1 MPFLLSDRR
10 GRARLRSV
18 RWLLLAALTGAATV
32 WARSWEEAVDAPL
45 RSASAA
51 PETWRLGRS
60 VPLDT
65 SRDGPTREAVRR
77 REDPDGMRLAG
88 RVLDARGAAMG
99 FAPIQIRGADSEE
112 RLFADAQGRFEAR
125 CADRRPRDVTACDP
139 AGRLREATRL
149 GVPPGTIDL
158 ELRLRPAPPLEVRV
172 CGPGEVPL
180 ERFAVAVLSEAHRDA
195 LAFFGEAEHPGGAL
209 VLGAP
214 GQGFLVEVRSTGY
227 SPARLGPFSPGALPE
242 RIRCTLRAAG
252 GVRGLV
258 TADGRPVRGARVGL
272 HPVAEDSDGLPSRT
286 QREAEGETESGKGGA
301 FSLSVE
307 RSGTY
312 FLRVEAEGF
321 APAEVG
327 PLELSSAN
335 DREAIV
341 ELDRREGSPVH
352 GGPPRDESPNDGQ
365 VLGGR

>member
-1 MPFLLSDRR
+1 MR
-10 GRARLRSV
+10 GA
-18 RWLLLAALTGAATV
+18 RWLLLVALTGMAAG
-32 WARSWEEAVDAPL
+32 WARSRSVAVQDPSRLA
-45 RSASAA
+45 AVA
-51 PETWRLGRS
+51 PETWRVGRS
-60 VPLDT
+60 VPVDVPREGLALKGVLRRPRT
-65 SRDGPTREAVRR
+65 DGGA
-77 REDPDGMRLAG
+77 RLAG
-88 RVLDARGAAMG
+88 RVLDARGGAVA
-99 FAPIQIRGADSEE
+99 FAPIQIRGTDSEE
-112 RLFADAQGRFEAR
+112 HLFADAEGRFEAR
-125 CADRRPRDVTACDP
+125 CADRRARDVTACDP

-158 ELRLRPAPPLEVRV
+158 ELRLRPAPPLEVCV

-195 LAFFGEAEHPGGAL
+195 LAFFGEAEHAGGAL
-209 VLGAP
+209 VVGAP
-214 GQGFLVEVRSTGY
+214 GQGFFVEVRSTNY
-227 SPARLGPFSPGALPE
+227 VPARLGPFSPGALPE

-258 TADGRPVRGARVGL
+258 TAEGRPVRGARVGL
-272 HPVAEDSDGLPSRT
+272 HAVAEDSDGLPSRP

-335 DREAIV
+335 DREANV
-341 ELDRREGSPVH
+341 ELDRREGSPVL
-352 GGPPRDESPNDGQ
+352 GGPSGDEAPSE
-365 VLGGR
+365 R